1 MTPWKL
7 IAMRMAMTI
16 RRRCASLVEHSLS
29 SELLEFDGTS
39 ALPPPAIITIIT
51 MVVMITGD
59 HHDEY
64 MHHKHELDDGNY
76 GYLVVLPCSE
86 EQVGDYEE
94 VLVKL
99 VNCVGDRAV
108 EVVFL

>member
-7 IAMRMAMTI
+7 ITMRMAMNI

-39 ALPPPAIITIIT
+39 ALPPPA
-51 MVVMITGD
+51 MP
-59 HHDEY
+59 Y
-64 MHHKHELDDGNY
+64 MHHKHEDDDGNY

-86 EQVGDYEE
+86 EQVCDYEE

-99 VNCVGDRAV
+99 VNCIGDCAI

>member
-7 IAMRMAMTI
+7 ITMRMAMTI

-39 ALPPPAIITIIT
+39 ALPPPAMIT
-51 MVVMITGD
+51 MMNICN
-59 HHDEY
+59 
-64 MHHKHELDDGNY
+64 MHHKHEHDDDNY

-99 VNCVGDRAV
+99 VNCIGDCAI

>member
-1 MTPWKL
+1 MN
-7 IAMRMAMTI
+7 I
-16 RRRCASLVEHSLS
+16 CN
-29 SELLEFDGTS
+29 
-39 ALPPPAIITIIT
+39 
-51 MVVMITGD
+51 
-59 HHDEY
+59 
-64 MHHKHELDDGNY
+64 MHHKHEHDDDNY

-99 VNCVGDRAV
+99 VNCIGDCAI